1 MRILRKLSVLA
12 MVLAIG
18 TGTALWLARQEL
30 MRPSDQANAVIVKVQ
45 AGESLRAVLTEL
57 ERKGVL
63 RMPRLAE
70 LYARYRYRN
79 KARAQVG
86 SYEIAAHSTPLQIL
100 EQLRDGRI
108 VMHQFTIIEGWT
120 FAQLRSALLA
130 DAAIDHVW
138 RALSDKQLMAALGA
152 AGQHPEGQF
161 FPDSYR
167 FAPGTPD
174 NVVYQLAYERMR
186 SELASAWQDRN
197 PSVPLKS
204 AQELLTLASIVEKE
218 TGREDERTRVA
229 AVFSNR
235 LRIGMKLQTDP
246 TVIYGLGATYDGDL
260 RSRDLRNDTPYN
272 TYTRY
277 GLPPTPIALP
287 GAASL
292 KAAARP
298 AHSSALYFVATGNGD
313 GSHHYS
319 TTLVEH
325 NAAVQRFL
333 ARTRGKRR

>member
-1 MRILRKLSVLA
+1 VRILRKLLVIVVMLAGGAAAVL
-12 MVLAIG
+12 
-18 TGTALWLARQEL
+18 WFARQEL
-30 MRPSDQANAVIVKVQ
+30 ARPSEQAITVTVKVQ
-45 AGESLRAVLTEL
+45 AGESLRAVLAEL
-57 ERKGVL
+57 ERKGAL

-70 LYARYRYRN
+70 LYARYQYRG

-86 SYEIAAHSTPLQIL
+86 NYEIIAHSTPAQII
-100 EQLRDGRI
+100 EQLHDGRI
-108 VMHQFTIIEGWT
+108 VLHQFTIIEGWS

-130 DAAIDHVW
+130 DAAIDHAW
-138 RALSDKQLMAALGA
+138 RSYSNKQLMAALGS

-174 NVVYQLAYERMR
+174 SVVYQLAHERMR
-186 SELASAWQDRN
+186 TELASAWQGRAPN
-197 PSVPLKS
+197 VPIKS

-229 AVFSNR
+229 AVFANR

-246 TVIYGLGATYDGDL
+246 TVIYGLGAAYDGDL
-260 RSRDLRNDTPYN
+260 RSRDLVNDTPYN

-292 KAAARP
+292 RAAAQP
-298 AHSSALYFVATGNGD
+298 ADSPALYFVATGNGD

-319 TTLVEH
+319 ATLAEH

-333 ARTRGKRR
+333 ARTRGSHP

>member
-1 MRILRKLSVLA
+1 MRTLVKLLAGALVVVLIA
-12 MVLAIG
+12 AAVV
-18 TGTALWLARQEL
+18 RQAGKEL
-30 MRPSDQANAVIVKVQ
+30 MRPSSQQSTVLLTVQ
-45 AGESLRAVLTEL
+45 PGESLRAVLAEL
-57 ERKGVL
+57 QRKGAL

-70 LYARYRYRN
+70 LYARYEDRG

-86 SYEIAAHSTPLQIL
+86 SYEIAAHSTPVQIIM
-100 EQLRDGRI
+100 QLRDGRI
-108 VMHQFTIIEGWT
+108 VLHQFTIIEGWS
-120 FAQLRSALLA
+120 FRQLRAALLA
-130 DAAIDHVW
+130 DSAIAHAW
-138 RALSDKQLMAALGA
+138 RSYSDAQLMAALGA

-167 FAPGTPD
+167 FAPDTPD
-174 NVVYQLAYERMR
+174 SRIYQLAYQRMQG
-186 SELASAWQDRN
+186 ELASAWRSHD
-197 PSVPLKS
+197 STVPIKS
-204 AQELLTLASIVEKE
+204 AHELLVLASIVEKE

-229 AVFSNR
+229 AVFANR

-260 RSRDLRNDTPYN
+260 RSRDLVTDTPYN

-292 KAAARP
+292 RAAAQP
-298 AHSSALYFVATGNGD
+298 AKSAALYFVATGNGD
-313 GSHHYS
+313 GSHYYS
-319 TTLVEH
+319 ASLAEH

-333 ARTRGKRR
+333 ARTRGGRR